1 MREEKELEK
10 EERREEEIC
19 LLWGNRDRG
28 GTKKESLVVVDKS
41 LGPNTK
47 TQTLGSTLAGVQR
60 SKNFFTRGR
69 RRRPYWLLS
78 YYRGRET

>member
-19 LLWGNRDRG
+19 LLWGNRGG
-28 GTKKESLVVVDKS
+28 GTKKESLAVVDKS

-60 SKNFFTRGR
+60 SKKLFYAREEKEA
-69 RRRPYWLLS
+69 LLAPFIL
-78 YYRGRET
+78 